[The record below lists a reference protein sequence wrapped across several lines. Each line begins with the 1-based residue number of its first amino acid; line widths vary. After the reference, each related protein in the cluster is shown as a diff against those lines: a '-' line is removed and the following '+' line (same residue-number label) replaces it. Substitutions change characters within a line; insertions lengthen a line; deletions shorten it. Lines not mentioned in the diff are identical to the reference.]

1 MDGGIQEA
9 VAASF
14 HDGIYKCILSN
25 PVSKAEGYRKIV
37 LNRLQG
43 YFQLEKYTEKQVFHE
58 KLTQDQAQSF
68 LCNALQEHFRQ
79 YNGWDTSR
87 EYQIRISA
95 KGRVLCSRK
104 AVPNQA
110 PRAVQSHNRKKR
122 YLLEEGMVIQPLVD
136 LGIFT
141 KEGKVIHAMYDKY
154 KQINRF
160 LEMVDDV
167 SDNLPR

>member
-104 AVPNQA
+104 AIPNQA
-110 PRAVQSHNRKKR
+110 PRAVQFSTGRLAYRSISMDECNRR
-122 YLLEEGMVIQPLVD
+122 HSQYLQAILSV
-136 LGIFT
+136 
-141 KEGKVIHAMYDKY
+141 ASMYCCHLY
-154 KQINRF
+154 RRF
-160 LEMVDDV
+160 DESLHQ
-167 SDNLPR
+167 SA

>member
-79 YNGWDTSR
+79 YNGWDTSVALHLKS
-87 EYQIRISA
+87 EKIAFEIR
-95 KGRVLCSRK
+95 K
-104 AVPNQA
+104 NQS
-110 PRAVQSHNRKKR
+110 V
-122 YLLEEGMVIQPLVD
+122 
-136 LGIFT
+136 
-141 KEGKVIHAMYDKY
+141 
-154 KQINRF
+154 
-160 LEMVDDV
+160 
-167 SDNLPR
+167 

>member
-1 MDGGIQEA
+1 M
-9 VAASF
+9 
-14 HDGIYKCILSN
+14 
-25 PVSKAEGYRKIV
+25 

-136 LGIFT
+136 LVYSQ
-141 KEGKVIHAMYDKY
+141 KRGKLSTQCMINTSRLTVFLRWWTMYRT
-154 KQINRF
+154 ISPG
-160 LEMVDDV
+160 
-167 SDNLPR
+167 SDRCA

>member
-95 KGRVLCSRK
+95 KGECFALARRSPTRPQGPCSRTTGKSAICLKK
-104 AVPNQA
+104 AW
-110 PRAVQSHNRKKR
+110 
-122 YLLEEGMVIQPLVD
+122 
-136 LGIFT
+136 
-141 KEGKVIHAMYDKY
+141 
-154 KQINRF
+154 
-160 LEMVDDV
+160 
-167 SDNLPR
+167 

>member
-79 YNGWDTSR
+79 YNGWDTSPNSNQR
-87 EYQIRISA
+87 KGESA
-95 KGRVLCSRK
+95 LLSQGDPQPGPKGRAVAQPEK
-104 AVPNQA
+104 ALSA
-110 PRAVQSHNRKKR
+110 
-122 YLLEEGMVIQPLVD
+122 
-136 LGIFT
+136 
-141 KEGKVIHAMYDKY
+141 
-154 KQINRF
+154 
-160 LEMVDDV
+160 
-167 SDNLPR
+167 

>member
-87 EYQIRISA
+87 ESA
-95 KGRVLCSRK
+95 QRGECFALARRSPTRPQGPCSRTTGKSAICLKK
-104 AVPNQA
+104 AW
-110 PRAVQSHNRKKR
+110 
-122 YLLEEGMVIQPLVD
+122 
-136 LGIFT
+136 
-141 KEGKVIHAMYDKY
+141 
-154 KQINRF
+154 
-160 LEMVDDV
+160 
-167 SDNLPR
+167 